1 MAGPPRK
8 SQDHMGT
15 IPISKDHILSCKEI
29 DLNIVG
35 NGNWLLSN
43 KHIWSSVKK
52 YALMVKCY
60 SISIFKHFVHG
71 YNPESIFFSCGT
83 LLIYF
88 WKVWAKSVP
97 SLTFGFFSFLFR
109 ETTMYTFLSIKH
121 THALT
126 CMINNYQTW
135 FSDK

>member
-1 MAGPPRK
+1 
-8 SQDHMGT
+8 
-15 IPISKDHILSCKEI
+15 
-29 DLNIVG
+29 
-35 NGNWLLSN
+35 
-43 KHIWSSVKK
+43 
-52 YALMVKCY
+52 MVKCY
-60 SISIFKHFVHG
+60 SISIFKYFVHG
-71 YNPESIFFSCGT
+71 YKPEKYFFFLWYS

-88 WKVWAKSVP
+88 WNIWAKSVP

-126 CMINNYQTW
+126 GMINNYQTC